1 MTRICL
7 VFASLVI
14 VRSPAHASSHA
25 SSHGESAEDKLADA
39 AVLAADQALQW
50 EGSTAFEIGTFHTAS
65 IYNLAYGVDLQGGAR
80 LNRIAV
86 YGDYSLLGLS
96 TGDPSYSSAAY
107 YTNDGSSPLSEKPS
121 GLVQRFG
128 LNAHYSIG
136 RFITAFGGAGLVGD
150 FWIEAGLGEQLVRW
164 NEGGRLH
171 RADVSFGIGAQ
182 LGGRGTEHHGG
193 YFLGLRVTASQTPAG
208 YVRTEPTCAG
218 PCDTATPPLG
228 LDKSVLLTTGI
239 VFGS

>member
-1 MTRICL
+1 MTRTCL
-7 VFASLVI
+7 VFAALAI
-14 VRSPAHASSHA
+14 VGSPARA
-25 SSHGESAEDKLADA
+25 SSHGESAQDKLADA
-39 AVLAADQALQW
+39 AILAADQALQW
-50 EGSTAFEIGTFHTAS
+50 EGSTAFEVGTFHTAA

-86 YGDYSLLGLS
+86 YGEYSILGLS
-96 TGDPSYSSAAY
+96 TSDSSYPSATY
-107 YTNDGSSPLSEKPS
+107 YTNDGSPLSDKPS

-128 LNAHYSIG
+128 LDVRYSIG
-136 RFITAFGGAGLVGD
+136 RFITAFGGAGLAGD
-150 FWIEAGLGEQLVRW
+150 FWVEAGLGEQLVRW
-164 NEGGRLH
+164 NEGGLLH

-193 YFLGLRVTASQTPAG
+193 YFLGVRVMVSQTPAG
-208 YVRTEPTCAG
+208 YVGTEPTCAG